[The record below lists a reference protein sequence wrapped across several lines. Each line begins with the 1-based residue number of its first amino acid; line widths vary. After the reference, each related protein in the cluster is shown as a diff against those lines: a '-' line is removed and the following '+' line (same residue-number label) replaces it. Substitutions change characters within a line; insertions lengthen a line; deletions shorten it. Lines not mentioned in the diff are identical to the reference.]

1 MKSTFPFLTF
11 LLSIFLLVGCNG
23 KKSEDQLRQR
33 ELVLQLRI
41 DSFANVEKEYHELLQ
56 MKDSIVKADSL
67 RLVNDSLSSVVK
79 FWPQHLAGRWNG
91 RLVCTESDCSDYV
104 IGDQRVDT
112 WEFKSDSLNLYA
124 DLLNNKNQIV
134 RTYNA
139 AFSGNN
145 IVLSFKTDSSVSK
158 KVAMQTT
165 LNEIMPDKMKGIHTI
180 TIDNDCTAKFTVE
193 FTRPSSNKK
202 Q

>member
-1 MKSTFPFLTF
+1 MNNKIPFLTF
-11 LLSIFLLVGCNG
+11 LISIFLLVGCNG
-23 KKSEDQLRQR
+23 KNREDQLRQR
-33 ELVLQLRI
+33 ELDLQLRI
-41 DSFANVEKEYHELLQ
+41 DSFANVEKDYQVLLQ

-67 RLVNDSLSSVVK
+67 KLLNDSLSSTVK

-91 RLVCTESDCSDYV
+91 RLVCIESDCSDYV

-139 AFSGNN
+139 SFTGNN
-145 IVLSFKTDSSVSK
+145 IVLSFKTDPSVNK
-158 KVAMQTT
+158 TVVMQTT
-165 LNEIMPDKMKGIHTI
+165 LNELQTDKMKGSHTI
-180 TIDNDCTAKFTVE
+180 TIDSDCTAKFTVE

>member
-1 MKSTFPFLTF
+1 MKKIPFLTF
-11 LLSIFLLVGCNG
+11 LLSIILLVSCNN
-23 KKSEDQLRQR
+23 KNSEEQLRQR
-33 ELVLQLRI
+33 ELDLQLRI
-41 DSFANVEKEYHELLQ
+41 DSFANVEKEYQALLQ

-67 RLVNDSLSSVVK
+67 RILNDSLSSVVK

-91 RLVCTESDCSDYV
+91 RLVCVESNCSDYV

-139 AFSGNN
+139 AFNGNN
-145 IVLSFKTDSSVSK
+145 IVLSFKTDPAVSK
-158 KVAMQTT
+158 TVAMQTT
-165 LNEIMPDKMKGIHTI
+165 LSEINNDKMKGSHTI
-180 TIDNDCTAKFTVE
+180 TIDSDCTAKFTVE

-202 Q
+202 